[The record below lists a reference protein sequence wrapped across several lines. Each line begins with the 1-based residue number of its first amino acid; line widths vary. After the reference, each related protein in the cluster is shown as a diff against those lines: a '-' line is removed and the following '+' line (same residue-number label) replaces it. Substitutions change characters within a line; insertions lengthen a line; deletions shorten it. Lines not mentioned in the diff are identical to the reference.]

1 MVKAYVGDSIS
12 LTCGADGVINGKFV
26 EADTTAG
33 RVKLGTA
40 GGSIIG
46 VANGGK
52 VGFRDGTAADP
63 YDDGDL
69 INVQLTG
76 VIEMIAGGTIAT
88 GDYVISDGNGEP
100 VAYAADDLNGTFDD
114 EEVEASIAEVLA
126 VRGQCVDNGAA
137 DGESVLIRLIR

>member
-1 MVKAYVGDSIS
+1 MVKIYTGDSIS
-12 LTCGADGVINGKFV
+12 LTCGADGVINSKFV
-26 EADTTAG
+26 EADATAG

-40 GGSIIG
+40 GGTIVG

-76 VIEMIAGGTIAT
+76 IVSMIAGGTIAF
-88 GDYVISDGNGEP
+88 GNYVVSDAAGEP
-100 VAYAADDLNGTFDD
+100 VAYAANDLNATFSDT
-114 EEVEASIAEVLA
+114 EVEASIVDALSIC
-126 VRGQCVDNGAA
+126 GQCVDAGGADGAA
-137 DGESVLIRLIR
+137 VLIKLIR